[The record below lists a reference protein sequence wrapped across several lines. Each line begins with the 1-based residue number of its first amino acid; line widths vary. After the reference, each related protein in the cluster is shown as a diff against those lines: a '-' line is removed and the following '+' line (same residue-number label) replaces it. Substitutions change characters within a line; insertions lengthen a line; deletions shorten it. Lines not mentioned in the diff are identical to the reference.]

1 MLNWLLSLA
10 LNATCPWSSHWYD
23 ARINSF
29 MSTKLNISLPH
40 SISEKVF
47 LAEVQ
52 EKKQAQ
58 ETYNEAVS
66 KGQSAGK
73 K

>member
-1 MLNWLLSLA
+1 MV
-10 LNATCPWSSHWYD
+10 
-23 ARINSF
+23 IG
-29 MSTKLNISLPH
+29 
-40 SISEKVF
+40 EEVF

-73 K
+73 KCSTTSRIECGKDMFSLVDMKE